1 MVMTVLMPVGVMVKG
16 RVLRPQIV
24 GRAHRTHAQGA
35 LAFQTAMAMRTV
47 HQGTAVKP
55 QTLFAPT

>member
-1 MVMTVLMPVGVMVKG
+1 MVMTVLMPAGVMVKG

-35 LAFQTAMAMRTV
+35 LAFQTAMATRTV
-47 HQGTAVKP
+47 HQGIAVKP